1 MTKDAT
7 KTLPTQCITSTVLA
21 SGNKYLK
28 IWLLFYN
35 HPTNEKHPLISRY
48 FMPDTSAAVV

>member
-7 KTLPTQCITSTVLA
+7 KTLPVRCIASIVLV
-21 SGNKYLK
+21 SSNKYLK

-35 HPTNEKHPLISRY
+35 NPANEKHPLISRY
-48 FMPDTSAAVV
+48 FMPDTSATVV

>member
-1 MTKDAT
+1 MNKDAT

-35 HPTNEKHPLISRY
+35 HPTNETHPLISRY